1 MFSHSDHRTSTSD
14 SNRGRSKLLALL
26 VALTTVAAAVA
37 LIVVL
42 VNGSADGS
50 PRSSATRQ
58 QNLAADRNSAAASTS
73 APAAAAS
80 TPATS
85 TPATSTPAAPTSTPA
100 SSPAT
105 RAAAPKSAATTT
117 HAAKPPLTYVVRR
130 GDNLT
135 VIAKWFHLH
144 GYGSLYERNK
154 AVIGNDPNLIV
165 PGQRITVSSAGMTV
179 GH

>member
-1 MFSHSDHRTSTSD
+1 M
-14 SNRGRSKLLALL
+14 

-50 PRSSATRQ
+50 PHPSGATRP
-58 QNLAADRNSAAASTS
+58 QNLAAADRSSSAAGTST
-73 APAAAAS
+73 PAAATTPASAAS
-80 TPATS
+80 TPASTTPTS
-85 TPATSTPAAPTSTPA
+85 SSTAATPAAAPRASGTSPGTKA
-100 SSPAT
+100 
-105 RAAAPKSAATTT
+105 

-144 GYGSLYERNK
+144 GYGSLYERNR
-154 AVIGNDPNLIV
+154 AVIGNDPNLIF
-165 PGQRITVSSAGMTV
+165 PGQHITVSSAGMTV